1 MTETQ
6 NQPQYIP
13 LEFSALPQSNSIEMD
28 LVKVKA
34 LEKIEKKLLNYLKKA
49 IHDYDLI
56 KKGDKIMVCLSGGK
70 DSFSL
75 LFLLNKLKNQMGN
88 YFSVFSYTLDQSQPG
103 WDDSKLKAFLEK
115 HQIPYE
121 IETRNT
127 YAVVMDKIPEGK
139 SYCSLCSR
147 LRRGNIYRYAKDNG
161 YTKVALGHHRDDAIR
176 TLLMS
181 VCYSGEI
188 RSMPP
193 KLLSDDKQNV
203 VIRPLIYCQESD
215 IKKYAELMEF
225 PLIPCNLCGS
235 QTNLAR
241 VRVRKMIEE
250 LTSQNPKVPS
260 NMLHALQ
267 NVKKSQLLDKHLW
280 DFTSLELERI
290 DPEPIVN
297 LVDSNGEE
305 HGRESESSGLED

>member
-1 MTETQ
+1 MTDLK
-6 NQPQYIP
+6 YIP
-13 LEFSALPQSNSIEMD
+13 IHIQNKEKS
-28 LVKVKA
+28 
-34 LEKIEKKLLNYLKKA
+34 LEKIESKLLNYIKKA

-56 KKGDKIMVCLSGGK
+56 KKNDRIMVCLSGGK

-75 LFLLNKLKNQMGN
+75 LFLLHKLNKLTGN
-88 YFSVFSYTLDQSQPG
+88 KFSVFSYTLDQSQPG
-103 WDDSKLKAFLEK
+103 WDPSKLKSFLEN

-147 LRRGNIYRYAKDNG
+147 LRRGNIYRYARDHN
-161 YTKVALGHHRDDAIR
+161 YTKIALGHHRDDVIR

-181 VCYSGEI
+181 ICYSGEI

-193 KLLSDDKQNV
+193 KLLSDDKKNI
-203 VIRPLIYCQESD
+203 VIRPLVYCQEKD
-215 IKKYAELMEF
+215 IKTYAELMNF

-241 VRVRKMIEE
+241 VRIRKVIEE
-250 LTSQNPKVPS
+250 LTEQNPKVPS
-260 NMLHALQ
+260 NMLHAVQ
-267 NVKKSQLLDKHLW
+267 NIKASQLLDKNLW
-280 DFTSLELERI
+280 DFASLELERSEE
-290 DPEPIVN
+290 DE
-297 LVDSNGEE
+297 NGCQE
-305 HGRESESSGLED
+305 RQLED